1 MDTAK
6 LFTNGRS
13 QAVRLPKKFR
23 FEGTE
28 VFIKK
33 TDEGVLLIP
42 REQSVWDK
50 WEQSL
55 KKYKDIPFMEERN
68 QPTEHQIRE
77 GLDDLF
83 D

>member
-1 MDTAK
+1 METAK
-6 LFTNGRS
+6 LFNNGNS

-50 WEQSL
+50 WIESIM
-55 KKYKDIPFMEERN
+55 KYDEPFMEERN
-68 QPTEHQIRE
+68 QPTEHQKRE
-77 GLDDLF
+77 GLDEIF
-83 D
+83 N